1 MSARRSRAARGERA
15 IGGEPPAKQ
24 TRTRSAAVTRRP
36 QLFDAANFLLA
47 TRDSGYR
54 STAYAVAEFV
64 DNSLQA
70 GATSVAIVVIA
81 AQTSRYPIE
90 LLVIDNG
97 AGMDERALARA
108 LTFGGSSRFGDR
120 SSLGRYGM
128 GLPNGALSC
137 ARRVEV
143 FSWRRGRIL
152 MSRLDVDELASS
164 RRRTSAPCG
173 GSG

>member
-1 MSARRSRAARGERA
+1 MVAGPKSVRARVTNSAAL
-15 IGGEPPAKQ
+15 
-24 TRTRSAAVTRRP
+24 TTRS
-36 QLFDAANFLLA
+36 QLIDPANFLLA

-70 GATSVAIVVIA
+70 GAASVAIEVMLGEE
-81 AQTSRYPIE
+81 SRYPIE
-90 LLVIDNG
+90 LLITDDG
-97 AGMDERALARA
+97 TGMDERTLASA

-143 FSWRRGRIL
+143 FTWRRGRIL
-152 MSRLDVDELASS
+152 ASRLDVDELVRS
-164 RRRTSAPCG
+164 R
-173 GSG
+173 

>member
-1 MSARRSRAARGERA
+1 MGARRSSSAGTRRGPGALQEA
-15 IGGEPPAKQ
+15 G
-24 TRTRSAAVTRRP
+24 RTRVTASTIARSRRH
-36 QLFDAANFLLA
+36 LVDTANFLLA

-70 GATSVAIVVIA
+70 GARCVAIDLLVGDEK
-81 AQTSRYPIE
+81 SFPIE
-90 LLVIDNG
+90 LLVVDDGI
-97 AGMDERALARA
+97 GMDAATLASA
-108 LTFGGSSRFGDR
+108 LTFGESSRFDDR

-143 FSWRRGRIL
+143 FSWRRGRFL
-152 MSRLDVDELASS
+152 TSRL
-164 RRRTSAPCG
+164 
-173 GSG
+173 